1 MSIPKGQFG
10 NRLDTAAGRAKEAQ
24 MAAAAQALVVAH
36 SEAVHGR
43 PEAASIALQT
53 AQQTAAAI
61 PNAPAAF
68 TQAVTRD
75 VGNIQQL
82 IPTNTSPPPTSPPPS
97 GGGGGGGASIGN
109 SGSHHPTAPQPAAPP
124 PTPPSPWVTTPTFT
138 QPPGIKQADPD
149 IIIGPETDTTG
160 DYIVER
166 FFEELGGTEL
176 INLSR
181 YDLIDGADVSY
192 RPIANL
198 SRLRRR
204 FNPNN
209 IIALDILSDNEFSK
223 FSINLLSRGMNEPY
237 FDDDGNLVVEVDII
251 RPEENIE
258 VEISLSG
265 TVTRIE
271 L

>member
-1 MSIPKGQFG
+1 MNWEDLQNIIRATDAQYSAG
-10 NRLDTAAGRAKEAQ
+10 NDSAKQSAVAARESAVSQYQSYLSSYVPTPSAPPP
-24 MAAAAQALVVAH
+24 ASVAH
-36 SEAVHGR
+36 TPSA
-43 PEAASIALQT
+43 
-53 AQQTAAAI
+53 
-61 PNAPAAF
+61 
-68 TQAVTRD
+68 
-75 VGNIQQL
+75 
-82 IPTNTSPPPTSPPPS
+82 PPP
-97 GGGGGGGASIGN
+97 
-109 SGSHHPTAPQPAAPP
+109 PP
-124 PTPPSPWVTTPTFT
+124 PTPPSPWVTLPTFS
-138 QPPGIKQADPD
+138 QPSGIKQADPD

-181 YDLIDGADVSY
+181 YDLIDGIDVSY

-223 FSINLLSRGMNEPY
+223 FNINLLSRGMNEPY
-237 FDDDGNLVVEVDII
+237 FDDSGNLVVEIDII
-251 RPEENIE
+251 RPQENIE

>member
-1 MSIPKGQFG
+1 MNWEELQGIIRATDAQY
-10 NRLDTAAGRAKEAQ
+10 AAGDDSARQ
-24 MAAAAQALVVAH
+24 AAVAARD
-36 SEAVHGR
+36 SAVSQYQSYLSSYV
-43 PEAASIALQT
+43 PPSVSNVSSS
-53 AQQTAAAI
+53 
-61 PNAPAAF
+61 P
-68 TQAVTRD
+68 
-75 VGNIQQL
+75 
-82 IPTNTSPPPTSPPPS
+82 SPP
-97 GGGGGGGASIGN
+97 
-109 SGSHHPTAPQPAAPP
+109 TA
-124 PTPPSPWVTTPTFT
+124 TPPSPWLTTPTFT
-138 QPPGIKQADPD
+138 QPSGIKQADPD

-192 RPIANL
+192 KPIANL

-237 FDDDGNLVVEVDII
+237 FDDDGDLVVELDII

>member
-1 MSIPKGQFG
+1 MNWEELQGIIRATDAQY
-10 NRLDTAAGRAKEAQ
+10 AAGDDSARQ
-24 MAAAAQALVVAH
+24 AAVAARD
-36 SEAVHGR
+36 SAVSQYQSYLSSYV
-43 PEAASIALQT
+43 PPSVSNVSSS
-53 AQQTAAAI
+53 
-61 PNAPAAF
+61 P
-68 TQAVTRD
+68 
-75 VGNIQQL
+75 
-82 IPTNTSPPPTSPPPS
+82 SPP
-97 GGGGGGGASIGN
+97 
-109 SGSHHPTAPQPAAPP
+109 TA
-124 PTPPSPWVTTPTFT
+124 TPPSPWLTTPTFT
-138 QPPGIKQADPD
+138 QPSGIKQADPD

-192 RPIANL
+192 KPIANL

-237 FDDDGNLVVEVDII
+237 FDDDGNLVVELDII

>member
-1 MSIPKGQFG
+1 MNWEELQGIIRATDAQY
-10 NRLDTAAGRAKEAQ
+10 AAGDDSARQ
-24 MAAAAQALVVAH
+24 AAVAARD
-36 SEAVHGR
+36 SAVSQYQSYLSSYV
-43 PEAASIALQT
+43 PPSVSNVSSS
-53 AQQTAAAI
+53 
-61 PNAPAAF
+61 P
-68 TQAVTRD
+68 
-75 VGNIQQL
+75 
-82 IPTNTSPPPTSPPPS
+82 SPP
-97 GGGGGGGASIGN
+97 
-109 SGSHHPTAPQPAAPP
+109 TA
-124 PTPPSPWVTTPTFT
+124 TPPSPWLTTPTFT
-138 QPPGIKQADPD
+138 QPSGIKQADPD

-176 INLSR
+176 INISR

-192 RPIANL
+192 KPIVNL

>member
-1 MSIPKGQFG
+1 MNWEELQSII
-10 NRLDTAAGRAKEAQ
+10 RATDTQYTTGDDSAKQAAV
-24 MAAAAQALVVAH
+24 AARDN
-36 SEAVHGR
+36 AVSQYQSYLSSYV
-43 PEAASIALQT
+43 PPSVSNVSSS
-53 AQQTAAAI
+53 
-61 PNAPAAF
+61 P
-68 TQAVTRD
+68 
-75 VGNIQQL
+75 
-82 IPTNTSPPPTSPPPS
+82 SPPPAT
-97 GGGGGGGASIGN
+97 
-109 SGSHHPTAPQPAAPP
+109 P
-124 PTPPSPWVTTPTFT
+124 PTPWVTAPTFT
-138 QPPGIKQADPD
+138 QTSGIKQADPD
-149 IIIGPETDTTG
+149 IILGPETDTTG

-176 INLSR
+176 INISR

-192 RPIANL
+192 KPIANL

-237 FDDDGNLVVEVDII
+237 FDDDGNLVVELDII

>member
-1 MSIPKGQFG
+1 MNIDWEAISKMDLSRIGEGVQIG
-10 NRLDTAAGRAKEAQ
+10 NPF
-24 MAAAAQALVVAH
+24 MNV
-36 SEAVHGR
+36 
-43 PEAASIALQT
+43 P
-53 AQQTAAAI
+53 
-61 PNAPAAF
+61 
-68 TQAVTRD
+68 
-75 VGNIQQL
+75 
-82 IPTNTSPPPTSPPPS
+82 PPPS
-97 GGGGGGGASIGN
+97 DPRENLSPSTPSGN
-109 SGSHHPTAPQPAAPP
+109 DALDRERGKGIYYVPPSVAHTPSAPSPP
-124 PTPPSPWVTTPTFT
+124 SPTPPSPWMTTPTFT
-138 QPPGIKQADPD
+138 QPSGIKQADPD

-176 INLSR
+176 INISR

-192 RPIANL
+192 KPIANL

-237 FDDDGNLVVEVDII
+237 FDDDGNLVVELDII